1 MRCGGCGGAELRIRS
16 VGFGGGRGGGAVDV
30 CVGAARVVVGCGG
43 ADAEAAG
50 CV

>member
-1 MRCGGCGGAELRIRS
+1 MRGGGYGGTELRIRS
-16 VGFGGGRGGGAVDV
+16 AGFGGDRCGGAFDV
-30 CVGAARVVVGCGG
+30 CVGTARVVVGGGG